1 MIPMDTIRLL
11 KTRLSEQDFNK
22 LTRINDAKVLDFIAK
37 YIELCNPDTVFVC
50 TDSQEDRQYI
60 GQEAIRTGEENML
73 AIPGHT
79 FHFDGYYDQARDRE
93 NTKFLLPEGVN
104 LGPKLN
110 SIDKKEGLKEINTIL
125 KDIMKGHKLYVL
137 FFCLGPCGSDFSIP
151 CIQLT
156 DSSYV
161 AHNEHLLYRTGY
173 KEFMRLGNSDRFF
186 KFLHSQGELE
196 NNVSKCIDKRR
207 IYIDIEENV
216 VYSMNTQYGGNTIG
230 LKKLAIRLAINL
242 ASKEGWLTEHM
253 FIMGVHGPNNRV
265 TYFSGAFPS
274 LCGKTA
280 TAMLENETIV
290 GDDIAYLKKKDGL
303 VRAVNVEKGVFG
315 IIRDVN
321 SVDDPLIWEALHSPG
336 ETIFSNVL
344 VTEGGRTYWIGKD
357 GELPRRGVNYSGEWR
372 PGKKDARGN
381 EIKPSHPNAR
391 FTLEMNLLKNIDPE
405 IDNPE
410 GVVIEGIVYGGR
422 DSDTWVPV
430 EESLDWVHGIITKG
444 ACLESETTAA
454 ALGRIGVRRYN
465 PMSNLDF
472 LSIPIGRYIQ
482 NNLNFGNGLKRCP
495 TVFSVNYFLKD
506 SNGKFLNSKSD
517 KKVWFKWMELRV
529 HKEVEAVETPTG
541 LIPKYQD
548 LKRLFKE
555 VLNRDYSE
563 ESYNRQFALR
573 VRENL
578 AKIDRMLNIYKRKV
592 TGTPDILFK
601 VLERQKQRLKRIE
614 DKR

>member
-1 MIPMDTIRLL
+1 M
-11 KTRLSEQDFNK
+11 S
-22 LTRINDAKVLDFIAK
+22 
-37 YIELCNPDTVFVC
+37 
-50 TDSQEDRQYI
+50 
-60 GQEAIRTGEENML
+60 
-73 AIPGHT
+73 
-79 FHFDGYYDQARDRE
+79 
-93 NTKFLLPEGVN
+93 
-104 LGPKLN
+104 
-110 SIDKKEGLKEINTIL
+110 
-125 KDIMKGHKLYVL
+125 
-137 FFCLGPCGSDFSIP
+137 
-151 CIQLT
+151 
-156 DSSYV
+156 
-161 AHNEHLLYRTGY
+161 
-173 KEFMRLGNSDRFF
+173 
-186 KFLHSQGELE
+186 
-196 NNVSKCIDKRR
+196 
-207 IYIDIEENV
+207 
-216 VYSMNTQYGGNTIG
+216 
-230 LKKLAIRLAINL
+230 
-242 ASKEGWLTEHM
+242 
-253 FIMGVHGPNNRV
+253 
-265 TYFSGAFPS
+265 
-274 LCGKTA
+274 
-280 TAMLENETIV
+280 
-290 GDDIAYLKKKDGL
+290 
-303 VRAVNVEKGVFG
+303 
-315 IIRDVN
+315 
-321 SVDDPLIWEALHSPG
+321 
-336 ETIFSNVL
+336 
-344 VTEGGRTYWIGKD
+344 
-357 GELPRRGVNYSGEWR
+357 
-372 PGKKDARGN
+372 
-381 EIKPSHPNAR
+381 
-391 FTLEMNLLKNIDPE
+391 LLKNMDPE

-430 EESLDWVHGIITKG
+430 EESFDWVHGIITKG

-454 ALGRIGVRRYN
+454 ALGRVGVRRYN